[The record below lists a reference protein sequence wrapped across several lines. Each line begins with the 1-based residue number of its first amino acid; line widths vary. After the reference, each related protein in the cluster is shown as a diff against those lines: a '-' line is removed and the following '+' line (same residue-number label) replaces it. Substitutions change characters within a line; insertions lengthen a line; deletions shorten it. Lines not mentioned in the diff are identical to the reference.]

1 MRVKLAQQVI
11 SSAPPRRAR
20 GLQSQRWLWTAFFLG
35 PGLAYFAIFHWLPVL
50 QSLVYS
56 TQRWTLLT
64 ARSGN
69 RPFVGLLNY
78 ELVLQDEVFWQV
90 AKNTLVYT
98 FFTVGGTVLL
108 GLLVSLALSE
118 LRPRLRDA
126 SRTIIFLPVVVSLV
140 GASIIWKWLLDYSY
154 GLVNLFLALFGLAHI
169 PWLTDTAWAM
179 PAVIITNV
187 WKNLGFAMVIFLA
200 GLLQIPTTYYEA
212 ASVDGA
218 GPWQRFWHVTLP
230 LLRPTTLLVTVTQL
244 IIAFQVFTPVYV
256 MTAGGPGDA
265 TKVLV
270 QYIYEQGF
278 EFYAM
283 GKATAMSLLLMV
295 AILVISLVQLRLFG
309 RADIE

>member
-1 MRVKLAQQVI
+1 MQQV
-11 SSAPPRRAR
+11 APLVPPRRAR
-20 GLQSQRWLWTAFFLG
+20 GFNAQRWLWIIFFLG
-35 PGLAYFAIFHWLPVL
+35 PGLAYFAVFHWLPVL

-64 ARSGN
+64 ARSGD

-78 ELVLQDEVFWQV
+78 ELVLTDEVFWQV

-98 FFTVGGTVLL
+98 VFTVGGTVLL
-108 GLLVSLALSE
+108 GLLVALALTE
-118 LRPRLRDA
+118 LRARLRDA
-126 SRTIIFLPVVVSLV
+126 ARTLLFLPVVVSLV
-140 GASIIWKWLLDYSY
+140 GASIIWKWLLDYSV
-154 GLVNLFLALFGLAHI
+154 GLVNIFLGFFGLPHI

-179 PAVIITNV
+179 PAVIITSV

-212 ASVDGA
+212 AAVDGA
-218 GPWQRFWHVTLP
+218 GPWQRFRHVTVP
-230 LLRPTTLLVTVTQL
+230 LLRQTTLLVSVTQL
-244 IIAFQVFTPVYV
+244 IVAFQVFTQVYV
-256 MTAGGPGDA
+256 MTQGGPGDA

-283 GKATAMSLLLMV
+283 GKATAMSLILMA
-295 AILVISLVQLRLFG
+295 AILIISLVQLRLFG
-309 RADIE
+309 RTDEG